1 MVIEVVTWEGASKT
15 HAIRQDHP
23 TRTLCG
29 RRIPDGAE
37 RFAAY
42 DDHFPTC
49 AYCARAI
56 MLS

>member
-15 HAIRQDHP
+15 HAVNQDYP

-29 RRIPDGAE
+29 RWIPEHADKRHDA
-37 RFAAY
+37 
-42 DDHFPTC
+42 DDFPDC